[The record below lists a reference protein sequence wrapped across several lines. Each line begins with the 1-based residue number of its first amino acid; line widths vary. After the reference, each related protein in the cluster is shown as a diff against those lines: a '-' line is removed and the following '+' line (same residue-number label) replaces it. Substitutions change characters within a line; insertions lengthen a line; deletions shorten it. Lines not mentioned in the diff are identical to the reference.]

1 MKTNEELNLEMFGTL
16 QLQKIKSRWYASD
29 ENLKGLN
36 IVGVGTTQVN
46 AAMELVKKLIK
57 IDFEIQKTLQNIDE
71 VADNLKEK

>member
-16 QLQKIKSRWYASD
+16 QLQKIKNRWYASD